1 MPHSQVDEQV
11 VKMSFDNSNFDGNIN
26 DSIKALNSLD
36 NKLGV
41 LNKHNFGSLTN
52 NVDNLAKTFSVKGQI
67 MLGVLTSLGNKIY
80 ELGNRAFRKLTQ
92 GIRDGVG
99 EYNTII
105 ESTEAIYQNVKQNGN
120 SLQDVNNALD
130 ELNDYS
136 DKTIYNFG
144 QMTRMIGMF
153 ASAGVGLKSSVS
165 TIKGLAN
172 SAALVGANMQKAQ
185 IAWNA
190 VSRAM
195 SSGRFTNM
203 TWRSLEL
210 SGIAGKQFNKV
221 ITEVARTMKVKGK
234 QTGKDI
240 DGMIKKWGSLRESLR
255 EGWLTKDVFTEAMD
269 IMSGAMD
276 KAQLKKKGYTD
287 KQIQELTDIAN
298 AAEEAATRVKTFKQL
313 MDTIGEAI
321 GSGWA
326 QSFRILIG
334 DLEEAKKLYT
344 RISNVISDFIDNN
357 SNIRNELFKQ
367 IVNGKDKSVDGKWK
381 SGRDNFRQI
390 IENMLAIVKTFL
402 KSVKTGFLNIFP
414 IDRIS
419 AAARKVLGVIEKFTR
434 AFVLNTGKIQKDG
447 QELWNTSDIEAI
459 TKAVENLIKFFRGLA
474 SAVDI
479 AWMAISQPIKSVIK
493 HIPFFDNFYENTN
506 SGLLG
511 IIKKLGIFGDKIT
524 AFRDAVK
531 DWEIFGYLTDYFL
544 DNIEELGKKYPVL
557 GAILWVFNGLKKAIT
572 NAKDAFNSLNIKP
585 LSAAFGL
592 FKMVATS
599 LWNILNGIFEALRS
613 AKNSV
618 DWSWLEGPKQ
628 AVINALKTLSDY
640 GKGLL
645 SFEQVTEKIGGIFA
659 RISTFFNNL
668 FTKNN
673 TSDKIATVTTQV
685 EKRYANLSVTV
696 GKTEK
701 KVESLWDKIKG
712 FFSPIADFFKNLT
725 KGSNLTFDNLAK
737 KIGLIGGGLG
747 IATLGMSHFIKT
759 FQKIKIL
766 DNLND
771 LLVAGIDVL
780 KAYQRQAQAKTI
792 LIIAAAIGILAA
804 SMAAL
809 AFIPYDKLENGLA
822 IFTAF
827 MSVLMMTL
835 PPIIN
840 AMANFNV
847 SLGKTKKQL
856 DQFDVLDNLVDQ
868 IGKFGKR
875 IALGLNARMIGKAFK
890 DVAISI
896 FILVGAIAALVLL
909 FKQDSDTTVK
919 AMASVAGIIV
929 VLTAAVGGLVILI
942 ERMNKVTKNT
952 KASVGVFSSFFKL
965 AGVSKVI
972 MSIAGAVLILAAS
985 MAIISKID
993 SGRLMS
999 SWIILMSIIWSLGA
1013 IAVVSASITSKSK
1026 ELGNLKKV
1034 TISLS
1039 GAIVGIAAVLVAMG
1053 FLIKVMKDDTNSTWL
1068 SALIMF
1074 GTIISLFTAMTLALI
1089 FSAKKIGSS
1098 KAVWERLPKVIAV
1111 MSLCLLAITASLYLL
1126 GNSKPIP
1133 TSTVVTIGILTVAL
1147 LGIVSLLSLLA
1158 IVISKSKSTFTGNFV
1173 KVIDGLSL
1181 AIAALVASIGVMAAG
1196 IGVLIYSLSSIDI
1209 SSSDANKASTN
1220 IVNKLAYIANVI
1232 SKALPE
1238 LRKLFYSIGSSA
1250 GIIFVSFT
1258 TGFLDRIVEVGD
1270 TYNNVAEKI
1279 VNLIIDLLGKVV
1291 NTLHSRRDDV
1301 AKIIGQLVDFVG
1313 AEITAALNAFFK
1325 KEGEGAFKQEDVTRF
1340 LGGALIAGA
1349 VIKIAGGIKNAFGI
1363 LKGAFDLISRLIGS
1377 IKLETI
1383 AMKLSAF
1390 KEGFA
1395 AFGKWV
1401 AGVAGKIAKVFSTL
1415 GTKIGAAFSKFGSAI
1430 GSGASSVA
1438 SLAVAIVGIIASIT
1452 AVIGA
1457 FKRWTGE
1464 VKNVYDKN
1472 ASFGQKAVQVL
1483 VDGFAF
1489 VGRIIIQVFL
1499 TVARV
1504 IAGIVSGIIA
1514 IVANL
1519 INFIVD
1525 GIGFIVGFFNKDAG
1539 KAIDNWRQKYIGK
1552 FAKDMEATT
1561 GDLFKGIID
1570 GWKNVGNF
1578 AVDETNWNGAFAK
1591 TSYDAGKEVSENY
1604 KQGSIDGL
1612 DGMSDEMKKKII
1624 DAGNEVINA
1633 NKEVLDEHSPSKV
1646 AYGIYWNYILGAKNA
1661 LSDGGKE
1668 LIKVM
1673 ESNNKKLIKST
1684 ITGSK
1689 NIQEA
1694 YSKVGANLGNRAG
1707 LNQYKVSYNSY
1718 DSNGNVEYKTVELNK
1733 ELTEQILAQ
1742 QEALRGKNKEEI
1754 KAYVNQQAIIMGLEN
1769 ATEESGKLLD
1779 YLFKQQKDQT
1789 VLVWDSVETLEK
1801 ATQMSWGVVLTAEEE
1816 ASMEALNKQIE
1827 TNRQLIDIAEDKK
1840 KQLVGKSKEQAQ
1852 QILKDELV
1860 ARGMSE
1866 EQAEEEAHK
1875 MVALMISKQKQ
1886 KKTIEAKGLN
1896 NAVALMQAETDA
1908 YEASLKEQTE
1918 LLEKEIEKRGKLQE
1932 NASDWQKKAD
1942 SGKVNQDNYK
1952 EYVEAQ
1958 RQYIQ
1963 QKDKVNGLKNQL
1975 NKIVEE
1981 TAKKMAKDGT
1991 LNAGQFEKDY
2001 SDAYKKINSNNKKS
2015 GKSIKETLAN
2025 WWKDVTGKIPKAIDP
2040 STWNLNTGGNN
2051 NNLKDDK
2058 TKAID
2063 ASKDLKKNLEA
2074 NRADLTPT
2082 FDLDK
2087 LASDA
2092 NKANGIVM
2100 SSLTAAQNAA
2110 IGDYIN
2116 TNSELNPFMK
2126 DRWQNVYNFTQN
2138 NYSPKALS
2146 RIDIYRQTQR
2156 QLSMSRGF

>member
-506 SGLLG
+506 TGLLG
-511 IIKKLGIFGDKIT
+511 IIKKLGMFGDKIT

-827 MSVLMMTL
+827 MAVLMMTL
-835 PPIIN
+835 PPIIT
-840 AMANFNV
+840 AMAKFNE
-847 SLGKTKKQL
+847 SLGKTKAQL
-856 DQFDVLDNLVDQ
+856 DKFDVMNNLVDQ
-868 IGKFGKR
+868 VGKFGKK
-875 IALGLNARMIGKAFK
+875 IAKGINAKLIGQAFK
-890 DVAISI
+890 DIAIGI

-909 FKQDSDTTVK
+909 FKLDSATTIK
-919 AMASVAGIIV
+919 AMASVAGLIII
-929 VLTAAVGGLVILI
+929 LTAAVGGLVVLI
-942 ERMNKVTKNT
+942 ERFTKATAKT
-952 KASVGVFSSFFKL
+952 KASIGTFSTFFKL
-965 AGVSKVI
+965 AGVATVI
-972 MSIAGAVLILAAS
+972 LSISAAILVLVGALAI
-985 MAIISKID
+985 MTKLD
-993 SGRLMS
+993 SDKLHE
-999 SWIILMSIIWSLGA
+999 SWIILLSIMGMLGL
-1013 IAVVSASITSKSK
+1013 IAMYIATVTSRSK
-1026 ELGNLKKV
+1026 DFGKLKKV
-1034 TISLS
+1034 TVSMS
-1039 GAIVGIAAVLVAMG
+1039 GAFIGIAAVILAMRP
-1053 FLIKVMKDDTNSTWL
+1053 LIEAIKKDNSNAWL
-1068 SALIMF
+1068 KAIGIFTLIIAQFTLMV
-1074 GTIISLFTAMTLALI
+1074 TTLLFV
-1089 FSAKKIGSS
+1089 AKKIGGSTT
-1098 KAVWERLPKVIAV
+1098 VWEKLNKTMVI
-1111 MSLCLLAITASLYLL
+1111 MTASLVAIAGVLYVI
-1126 GNSKPIP
+1126 GKMGSIK
-1133 TSTVVTIGILTVAL
+1133 TSVVVTIGIMTAAV
-1147 LGIVSLLSLLA
+1147 LGIISLLALLA
-1158 IVISKSKSTFTGNFV
+1158 IVISNSKSTFTGNFV
-1173 KVIDGLSL
+1173 KVIE
-1181 AIAALVASIGVMAAG
+1181 AIALSISALIASIGVMAAG
-1196 IGVLIYSLSSIDI
+1196 IGVLIYSIASIDI
-1209 SSSDANKASTN
+1209 PTSDANKASTN
-1220 IVNKLAYIANVI
+1220 VVNKLAYIANVI

-1250 GIIFVSFT
+1250 GTIFVSFT
-1258 TGFLDRIVEVGD
+1258 TGFLDRIIEVGD
-1270 TYNNVAEKI
+1270 AYNGVAEKI
-1279 VNLIIDLLGKVV
+1279 VNLIIDLLGKIV
-1291 NTLHSRRDDV
+1291 NTLHERKDDV
-1301 AKIIGQLVDFVG
+1301 AKIIAQVVDFIG
-1313 AEITAALNAFFK
+1313 AEFTAALNAFFK
-1325 KEGEGAFKQEDVTRF
+1325 KDGEGAFKQEDVTRWLGITVIGAAIIKA
-1340 LGGALIAGA
+1340 LGGI
-1349 VIKIAGGIKNAFGI
+1349 IKVFDTVKDIFG
-1363 LKGAFDLISRLIGS
+1363 K
-1377 IKLETI
+1377 IKLENILTKFE
-1383 AMKLSAF
+1383 ALKS
-1390 KEGFA
+1390 GFA
-1395 AFGKWV
+1395 DFGKWV
-1401 AGVAGKIAKVFSTL
+1401 ARVAGKIAKAFSTL

-1438 SLAVAIVGIIASIT
+1438 SLAVAILGIIASIT

-1489 VGRIIIQVFL
+1489 VGRIIIQIFM
-1499 TVARV
+1499 TVVRV
-1504 IAGIVSGIIA
+1504 IAGIVSGIVTL
-1514 IVANL
+1514 VANAV
-1519 INFIVD
+1519 NFVVD
-1525 GIGFIVGFFNKDAG
+1525 LFGNIIGFFNKDAG
-1539 KAIDNWRQKYIGK
+1539 KAIEDWREKYIGTFTK
-1552 FAKDMEATT
+1552 NMNETT

-1789 VLVWDSVETLEK
+1789 VLIWDSVETLEK

-1942 SGKVNQDNYK
+1942 SGKIKTSEDYK
-1952 EYVEAQ
+1952 AYVEAQ

-2001 SDAYKKINSNNKKS
+2001 ADAYKKINSNNKKS

-2025 WWKDVTGKIPKAIDP
+2025 WWKDATGKIPKAIDP